1 MNTVQLTLAIGCVV
15 AIAVGQVLFK
25 RLGLEIEAT
34 GTWLQPRAIL
44 ILGVALAIYGGATLL
59 WIHLLRSVELSRAYP
74 FMALSFVLVPIMSWW
89 LFSEQLSASYLVGT
103 LLIVG
108 GIVVIATLH

>member
-1 MNTVQLTLAIGCVV
+1 MNTIQLALAIGCVV

-44 ILGVALAIYGGATLL
+44 ILGVSLAIYGGATLL

-74 FMALSFVLVPIMSWW
+74 FMALSFVLVPMMSWW
-89 LFSEQLSASYLVGT
+89 LFAEQLSASYLVGT